1 MVRRFDMGRFDLADS
16 FPEPE
21 VFTLNCPTQQV
32 LDVIA
37 NKWSVIV
44 LYCLAYGPRRY
55 SEIQQR
61 VDGISQKG
69 LTQTL
74 RRLERNGLV
83 KRNVLS
89 RRPMSVE
96 YSLTALGETLL
107 EPLQAIASWSREHFS
122 EVAIAQTDYD
132 QQDDL

>member
-1 MVRRFDMGRFDLADS
+1 MSRRIRLFLSPTLYTRNS
-16 FPEPE
+16 YNS
-21 VFTLNCPTQQV
+21 LNCPTQQV

-44 LYCLAYGPRRY
+44 LYCLAYNSRRY

-61 VDGISQKG
+61 VEGISQKV

-89 RRPMSVE
+89 MRPMSVE
-96 YSLTALGETLL
+96 YSITALGETLL
-107 EPLQAIASWSREHFS
+107 EPLQAIAYWSREHFS
-122 EVAIAQTDYD
+122 EVAIAQNEYD
-132 QQDDL
+132 QQDEL